1 MRSPRYKKES
11 DYQDYKHERN
21 HKQSRESYI
30 TDNEMLP
37 RQYESQD
44 YQNTTIVNKIN
55 TTDEDEE

>member
-11 DYQDYKHERN
+11 DGQDYKNERN
-21 HKQSRESYI
+21 HKQSRESNI